1 MDAKEFL
8 LQANIIARDIDAHCA
23 ELDRLRAL
31 AEICGAINYDHDR
44 VITSM
49 PQSAR
54 FEGKVIRLV
63 DIIAECR
70 KEIDEL
76 IAVHSG
82 IRNVI
87 AQVEDEEVQA
97 ALRFRYLAGLE
108 VDMISGRMQVSVST
122 VKRRLA
128 DGEDAVARITK
139 LPAPPRQRMPAQ
151 ERHHESR
158 RIMKEF
164 FEKK

>member
-82 IRNVI
+82 IRNV
-87 AQVEDEEVQA
+87 
-97 ALRFRYLAGLE
+97 L
-108 VDMISGRMQVSVST
+108 ISM
-122 VKRRLA
+122 
-128 DGEDAVARITK
+128 
-139 LPAPPRQRMPAQ
+139 
-151 ERHHESR
+151 SR
-158 RIMKEF
+158 RSRQLPTR
-164 FEKK
+164 